1 MAGSVYMCVERVI
14 SRTCASGVQWR
25 SPSSVLG
32 CGRGWGGAG
41 AWIKMQLM
49 RTLSRVAQCDAIENG
64 HSTRAVNSELR
75 GHHVEQAVADSVAS
89 LWGGAV
95 IVPT

>member
-1 MAGSVYMCVERVI
+1 
-14 SRTCASGVQWR
+14 
-25 SPSSVLG
+25 
-32 CGRGWGGAG
+32 
-41 AWIKMQLM
+41 MQLM